1 MWRAGGHY
9 PVALVAALV
18 ADIGWPRWPVAGGA
32 GRVGAG
38 RVGWWRRWWPLVA
51 PVAGGRGRRWLA
63 LRAGRRWWPLGLL
76 APRWWRAV
84 PALALR
90 PGGGAAALKT
100 VINQRFARLSC
111 KTTLAVRFGGEK
123 MAGPHYAFLKK
134 KIESLFFCKSRF
146 QNLLF
151 FWAARAKKYFFA
163 FVFFP
168 VARGVRGPRNL
179 QGFCF

>member
-1 MWRAGGHY
+1 
-9 PVALVAALV
+9 
-18 ADIGWPRWPVAGGA
+18 VAGS
-32 GRVGAG
+32 
-38 RVGWWRRWWPLVA
+38 WRW
-51 PVAGGRGRRWLA
+51 WLA

-76 APRWWRAV
+76 ALRCWRAV

-90 PGGGAAALKT
+90 PDSGAAARKT

-151 FWAARAKKYFFA
+151 F
-163 FVFFP
+163 
-168 VARGVRGPRNL
+168 
-179 QGFCF
+179 

>member
-1 MWRAGGHY
+1 MWRAGGRY

-32 GRVGAG
+32 VRVGAG
-38 RVGWWRRWWPLVA
+38 RVGWWRHWWPLVA
-51 PVAGGRGRRWLA
+51 PVAGSWRWWLA

-100 VINQRFARLSC
+100 VINQRF
-111 KTTLAVRFGGEK
+111 TRF
-123 MAGPHYAFLKK
+123 
-134 KIESLFFCKSRF
+134 S
-146 QNLLF
+146 
-151 FWAARAKKYFFA
+151 
-163 FVFFP
+163 
-168 VARGVRGPRNL
+168 
-179 QGFCF
+179 

>member
-1 MWRAGGHY
+1 
-9 PVALVAALV
+9 VALAVWALAV
-18 ADIGWPRWPVAGGA
+18 LAGGA
-32 GRVGAG
+32 AGGR
-38 RVGWWRRWWPLVA
+38 WWRRWPIAGGHARRWPL
-51 PVAGGRGRRWLA
+51 AGSWRWWLA

-134 KIESLFFCKSRF
+134 KIESLFFCKSCF

-168 VARGVRGPRNL
+168 VARGVCSPRNL
-179 QGFCF
+179 QGLCF